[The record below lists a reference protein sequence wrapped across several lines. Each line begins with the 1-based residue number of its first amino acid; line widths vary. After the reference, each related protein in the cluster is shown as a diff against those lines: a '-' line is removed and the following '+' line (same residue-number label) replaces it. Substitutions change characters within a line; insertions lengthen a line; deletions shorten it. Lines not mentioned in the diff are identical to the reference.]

1 MATARISIRESVIPD
16 INVKLR
22 DLCLN
27 DDENGTLLKI
37 NFFDE
42 EQDASNINL
51 EKLLSYKT
59 VPITMRKFM
68 LCRQGVA
75 S

>member
-1 MATARISIRESVIPD
+1 MATERIAIRESVIPD
-16 INVKLR
+16 INVKLL

-27 DDENGTLLKI
+27 DDENGTLIKI
-37 NFFDE
+37 DFWAE
-42 EQDASNINL
+42 EQESSNIDL

-68 LCRQGVA
+68 LCHQSVA